1 MRKLNPTALAR
12 SVAARVVH
20 PGHLLRAVKLHRG
33 RRRTKRAYDDAQLA
47 VLAQLVP
54 GGFLH
59 YGYFDDADR
68 RPEDVSLSEVAAA
81 QLRYAEV
88 LLEHA
93 GDKSLPVLD
102 VGCGMGGLVGLLLAR
117 GFAPVALTPDR
128 LQAEHV
134 RRAYPGVPVV
144 HSRFEDLPDPASH
157 AGAYGTVFT
166 SESLQYLNLDRALP
180 LIARVLAPG
189 GSWVACD
196 YFRHGDAEPAAAG
209 AGRGGKRSGHDWDGF
224 RRRLDAEGWAV
235 AYERDITPQV
245 LPTLRVAHLWANGL
259 GVPLLRFSLLKLRS
273 KHPAVHYLLEDVLD
287 ALDGVVEDNLRLI
300 DPATFAS
307 NRRYALLVM
316 RRTA

>member
-1 MRKLNPTALAR
+1 M
-12 SVAARVVH
+12 AARVVH
-20 PGHLLRAVKLHRG
+20 PGHLLRAAKLHRG
-33 RRRTKRAYDDAQLA
+33 RRRSKRAYDDAQLA

-59 YGYFDDADR
+59 YGYFDDPAR
-68 RPEDVSLSEVAAA
+68 RPEDVSLAEVAAA

-93 GDKSLPVLD
+93 GDRAAPVLD

-144 HSRFEDLPDPASH
+144 RSRFEDLPDPASH

-166 SESLQYLNLDRALP
+166 SESLQYLDLCRALP

-189 GSWVACD
+189 GAWVACD
-196 YFRHGDAEPAAAG
+196 YVRRSGAAG
-209 AGRGGKRSGHDWDGF
+209 AGVGGGRSGHDWDGF
-224 RRRLDAEGWAV
+224 RRRLDADGWAV
-235 AYERDITPQV
+235 TFERDITPHV
-245 LPTLRVAHLWANGL
+245 LPTLRVAHLWATGL

-273 KHPAVHYLLEDVLD
+273 KHPAVHYLLEDALA
-287 ALDGVVEDNLRLI
+287 ALDGVVEDNLRLV
-300 DPATFAS
+300 DPAAFAAT
-307 NRRYALLVM
+307 RRYALLVM
-316 RRTA
+316 RRRAG